1 MRVEIRD
8 PSVFAALSH
17 VDVRRYL
24 QAAGWQDQGVL
35 QDKATIHTHADAS
48 GREWEVLLPS
58 REDLGDYKAR
68 MAEAVRYVARVENRS
83 ELDVLGDLENAGKDL
98 IRVRA
103 PQAEADGSIPLG
115 RGVALH
121 EASHAL
127 LLAAAC
133 AVARPRLV
141 HRAGRMPQAIDE
153 YLETV
158 RLGQTER
165 GSYVVTLLSPVDPAL
180 RRGGQVPLP
189 GVDSE
194 PFSRRVT
201 LRLVEGLRALQQ
213 VVNRIA
219 LGADLAV
226 FEQAVGQGV
235 SVNLC
240 EAVAKLA
247 QVGGGGVEIGVSW
260 AQVRPAAQANVRLGF
275 TGENARILEEAARE
289 LRSREP
295 DYDRALTGWVVN
307 LDKRDPLD
315 FDGTATLLL
324 TLDERPCRVRVRFEQ
339 TDFER
344 VQTAFRERRPIALNG
359 DLYRSGNRYE
369 LRNTHELSV
378 LDDAGPDADAADGLP
393 VDGHE

>member
-24 QAAGWQDQGVL
+24 QAAGWQDHGVF
-35 QDKATIHTHADAS
+35 QDKATIHTHADAT

-133 AVARPRLV
+133 AVVRPRLV
-141 HRAGRMPQAIDE
+141 HRAGRMPQVIDD

-180 RRGGQVPLP
+180 RHGGQGLLP
-189 GVDSE
+189 IADSE

-201 LRLVEGLRALQQ
+201 LRLVEGLRTLQQ
-213 VVNRIA
+213 AVNRIA
-219 LGADLAV
+219 LGADLDV
-226 FEQAVGQGV
+226 FERAVGQGI

-240 EAVAKLA
+240 EAVTRLA
-247 QVGGGGVEIGVSW
+247 QVGGGVEIGVSW
-260 AQVRPAAQANVRLGF
+260 ARVRPAAQGNVRLGF

-307 LDKRDPLD
+307 LDKRDPRD
-315 FDGTATLLL
+315 FAGTATLLL
-324 TLDERPCRVRVRFEQ
+324 TLDERLCRVRVRFEQ

-344 VQTAFRERRPIALNG
+344 VQTAFRERRPIAVNG
-359 DLYRSGNRYE
+359 DLYRLGSRYE
-369 LRNTHELSV
+369 LRNAHELSV
-378 LDDAGPDADAADGLP
+378 LDDTGLEANATEDRAMDGN
-393 VDGHE
+393 E